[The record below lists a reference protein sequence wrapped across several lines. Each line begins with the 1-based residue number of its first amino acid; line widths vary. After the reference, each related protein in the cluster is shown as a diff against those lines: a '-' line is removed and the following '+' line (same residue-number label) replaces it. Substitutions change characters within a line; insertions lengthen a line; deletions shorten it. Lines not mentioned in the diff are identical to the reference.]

1 MIKSL
6 LVKNFALVEEQKI
19 EFYNNYSAFTGETGA
34 GKSVLF
40 EAIDFLLG
48 KKGDV
53 KSIRFGAEKAIVEG
67 EFLWEGEKLNSI
79 FEENKID
86 FEFPVIIRR
95 EINSKG
101 RSRAF
106 INDTPITL
114 SIIKNL
120 AELYLDI
127 HTQHEILDLLKPSN
141 QLSYLD
147 DFCGNQSDLKSFRTL
162 FYENESLKKQLHTLK
177 EKEAKALKDKDYFNF
192 LFDELN
198 NVNLKV
204 NEESEIEEKLQL
216 QENSEEIKKQLYEV
230 SQAIQTESSTAIANQ
245 LALLVQQVK
254 KTSANYKP
262 LKNIEERLQSV
273 LIEVEDIASES
284 ELLESEIS
292 FDAEE
297 KELLEERLDLLNTLF
312 LKHQVNSSEE
322 LISVIETIDNNLSQ
336 IGNFETEIK
345 NLSIKIELLG
355 NELEKN
361 ASQISSIRKQKA
373 ENFIDS
379 ILKTAKLL

>member
-147 DFCGNQSDLKSFRTL
+147 DFCGNQSDLKSF
-162 FYENESLKKQLHTLK
+162 Y
-177 EKEAKALKDKDYFNF
+177 
-192 LFDELN
+192 
-198 NVNLKV
+198 
-204 NEESEIEEKLQL
+204 
-216 QENSEEIKKQLYEV
+216 
-230 SQAIQTESSTAIANQ
+230 
-245 LALLVQQVK
+245 
-254 KTSANYKP
+254 
-262 LKNIEERLQSV
+262 
-273 LIEVEDIASES
+273 LIRS
-284 ELLESEIS
+284 
-292 FDAEE
+292 
-297 KELLEERLDLLNTLF
+297 
-312 LKHQVNSSEE
+312 
-322 LISVIETIDNNLSQ
+322 
-336 IGNFETEIK
+336 
-345 NLSIKIELLG
+345 
-355 NELEKN
+355 
-361 ASQISSIRKQKA
+361 
-373 ENFIDS
+373 
-379 ILKTAKLL
+379 

>member
-177 EKEAKALKDKDYFNF
+177 EKRQ
-192 LFDELN
+192 
-198 NVNLKV
+198 
-204 NEESEIEEKLQL
+204 KL
-216 QENSEEIKKQLYEV
+216 
-230 SQAIQTESSTAIANQ
+230 
-245 LALLVQQVK
+245 
-254 KTSANYKP
+254 
-262 LKNIEERLQSV
+262 
-273 LIEVEDIASES
+273 
-284 ELLESEIS
+284 
-292 FDAEE
+292 
-297 KELLEERLDLLNTLF
+297 
-312 LKHQVNSSEE
+312 
-322 LISVIETIDNNLSQ
+322 
-336 IGNFETEIK
+336 
-345 NLSIKIELLG
+345 
-355 NELEKN
+355 
-361 ASQISSIRKQKA
+361 
-373 ENFIDS
+373 
-379 ILKTAKLL
+379 